1 MTRRSVWLGVGG
13 LLATLL
19 GCSDISAPLRD
30 DLYEWRLFVP
40 AAVGSGIDTLSF
52 HWPRSALP
60 VRVWVEDTVGLPAYF
75 DRAITV
81 WKSQFLYRE
90 FDAQRVSDSTG
101 ADVIVRGSASAGYQL
116 SRTSLNIAFRP
127 ECSGRT
133 DLNISDDNTEL
144 RTPVRIFIAPLSTP
158 QDPALTECLSLTSI
172 HELGHALGI
181 FEHSPDSTDI
191 MFIDP
196 VVPLPSTADRET
208 AEVLYHL
215 PSTLRLVRP

>member
-1 MTRRSVWLGVGG
+1 MMRRSTLVGVTG
-13 LLATLL
+13 LLAALL

-40 AAVGSGIDTLSF
+40 AASGSGTDTLSF

-60 VRVWVEDTVGLPAYF
+60 VRVWVEDSEGLPAHF

-101 ADVIVRGSASAGYQL
+101 ADVIVRAGTISGPQL
-116 SRTSLNIAFRP
+116 SAIRLSSSLRP
-127 ECSGRT
+127 ECSGGT
-133 DLNISDDNTEL
+133 DVVFSDDNTQFL
-144 RTPVRIFIAPLSTP
+144 APVRIFIAPHASP
-158 QDPALTECLSLTSI
+158 EDPALAECLALTSI
-172 HELGHALGI
+172 HELGHAIGI
-181 FEHSPDSTDI
+181 FRHSPNPTDI
-191 MFIDP
+191 MFSDP
-196 VVPLPSTADRET
+196 VVPLPSDFDRET

-215 PSTLRLVRP
+215 PSTVQLVRP

>member
-1 MTRRSVWLGVGG
+1 MTRRPVGLGVVGV
-13 LLATLL
+13 LAALL

-30 DLYEWRLFVP
+30 DLYEWRLFMP
-40 AAVGSGIDTLSF
+40 AASGTGTDTLSF

-60 VRVWVEDTVGLPAYF
+60 VRVWVEDSAGLPADF

-90 FDAQRVSDSTG
+90 FDAQRVSDSIG
-101 ADVIVRGSASAGYQL
+101 ADVIVRAGTTPGPQL
-116 SRTSLNIAFRP
+116 SAMRLSSALRP
-127 ECSGRT
+127 ECTGGT
-133 DLNISDDNTEL
+133 DVTFSLDNTEFL
-144 RTPVRIFIAPLSTP
+144 TPVRIFIAPQASSD
-158 QDPALTECLSLTSI
+158 DPGLAECLALTSI

-181 FEHSPDSTDI
+181 FRHSPDSTDI
-191 MFIDP
+191 MFKLP

-215 PSTLRLVRP
+215 PSTVQLVRP

>member
-1 MTRRSVWLGVGG
+1 MKRRPLWFG
-13 LLATLL
+13 LSGWFAVLL

-40 AAVGSGIDTLSF
+40 AAGGSGTDTLSF

-60 VRVWVEDTVGLPAYF
+60 VRVWVEDSAGLPAHF

-90 FDAQRVSDSTG
+90 FDAQRVSDSIG
-101 ADVIVRGSASAGYQL
+101 ADIIVRAGTISGPQL
-116 SRTSLNIAFRP
+116 STMRLSSALRP
-127 ECSGRT
+127 ECSGGT
-133 DLNISDDNTEL
+133 DVIFSDDNTEFL
-144 RTPVRIFIAPLSTP
+144 TPVRIFIAPLASSE
-158 QDPALTECLSLTSI
+158 DPGLAECLAITSI
-172 HELGHALGI
+172 HELGHAIGI
-181 FEHSPDSTDI
+181 FRHSPNPADI
-191 MFIDP
+191 MFSDP